1 MEKRRGFTLL
11 EVATAGILLVVMLM
25 VCLAFFRAM
34 ADQRRAIH
42 HHRLA
47 VQEANNVMER
57 LCSRPWE
64 ELTPENV
71 RALPLDPA
79 VQQALP
85 GSKLTV
91 EISPAGDEPAGD
103 KPPEDEPAGKRIRV
117 VLQWSTGPE
126 RPDASVRLVAW
137 KYRQRED

>member
-1 MEKRRGFTLL
+1 MGRRRGFTLL
-11 EVATAGILLVVMLM
+11 EAATAGILLVVMLM

-57 LCSRPWE
+57 LCSRSWE

-71 RALPLDPA
+71 RALPLDPE

-85 GSKLTV
+85 GAKLTV
-91 EISPAGDEPAGD
+91 EISPSG
-103 KPPEDEPAGKRIRV
+103 DEPAGKRISV

-126 RPDASVRLVAW
+126 RPDGSVRLVAW
-137 KYRQRED
+137 KYRQRGD